1 MHEQAFLVSES
12 DRVDPYGQHDHTL
25 SCFFFS
31 GRYWNPYCTGTP
43 GLGQRILWVIWVI
56 SLHVCCVCSTWNR
69 HGKQLGEVCRL
80 TYSRI
85 LTPSSAEKPQGY
97 FGKLHRLFIASSWQS
112 FTQARWS
119 FSRTRV
125 TPCQKWSTVWQ
136 CRNAWHWQ
144 IALPVDSFKSLK
156 IKNRKKQRSLLL
168 CILQATLLDLS
179 WSIRV
184 LELPWFWFRFLSK
197 AICVRVSGQFCDLSS
212 FGFLDLAF
220 SYLWASG
227 VRRCGFAHLR
237 IEKFADR
244 ICSRKSSRVGMDQ
257 NHRSWMRLFSFLARH
272 RV

>member
-12 DRVDPYGQHDHTL
+12 DRVDAYGQHDHTL

-69 HGKQLGEVCRL
+69 HGKQLGEVCTL

-179 WSIRV
+179 WSIKHQSFRTALVLISLSFKSNMSSCLRTVLWLEFVRV
-184 LELPWFWFRFLSK
+184 LGPGIFLPVSFWSAKMWL
-197 AICVRVSGQFCDLSS
+197 CT
-212 FGFLDLAF
+212 
-220 SYLWASG
+220 
-227 VRRCGFAHLR
+227 FAHW
-237 IEKFADR
+237 E
-244 ICSRKSSRVGMDQ
+244 ICRQ
-257 NHRSWMRLFSFLARH
+257 NLQ
-272 RV
+272 